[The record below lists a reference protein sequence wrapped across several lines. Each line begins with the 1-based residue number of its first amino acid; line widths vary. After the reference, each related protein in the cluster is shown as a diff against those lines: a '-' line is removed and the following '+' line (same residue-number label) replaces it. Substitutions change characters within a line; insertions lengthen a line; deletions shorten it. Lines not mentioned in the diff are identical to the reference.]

1 MKNYLTMTF
10 LLIFTQLH
18 SQERLPQVLSFE
30 EYLAYVKKYH
40 PVAQQ
45 AGLLLNIGEAQLLEA
60 RGGFDPKIEVDYDRK
75 EFKGTEY
82 YDILNS
88 TFKIPTWYG
97 VELKANFE
105 QNSGV
110 YLNSERTVPPDGL
123 FSAGISVDVGQGMF
137 INERMVALRSARIF
151 QDQSLAER
159 NLMVNEVLYE
169 AALTYFDWLRVY
181 NEMSIYEGF
190 LLNARERYQ
199 GIRQNALLGE
209 IAAIDTVEAKIA
221 VQNRTLELEQA
232 RLNLTKERL
241 NVSNFL
247 WLENNVPVELQPQMI
262 PDKDLPEK
270 IDEILDIPLTPLET
284 VLDNHPKLRSL
295 EFKLKSL
302 ELEQRLKR
310 NNLLPE
316 VNLEYNFLTPDME
329 TIRTFNT
336 SNYKSGVTVRMPLF
350 LRKERGALRLANFKV
365 QDAEFDIQLNEKQIK
380 NKILTVYQELESYR
394 TQNALVI
401 DMVANYQLMLN
412 AEERKMSFGESS
424 LFLINSREI
433 KLIEAQLKQNELVTK
448 FLSTKAKLFRDL
460 GIIPGIEGME

>member
-10 LLIFTQLH
+10 LLISTLLHAQEQL
-18 SQERLPQVLSFE
+18 QEVLTFE

-40 PVAQQ
+40 PITQQ
-45 AGLLLNIGEAQLLEA
+45 AGLLLNMGEAQLLQA

-97 VELKANFE
+97 IELKANFE

-110 YLNSERTVPPDGL
+110 YLNPERTIPPDGL
-123 FSAGISVDVGQGMF
+123 FSAGVSVDVGQGMF
-137 INERMVALRSARIF
+137 INERMAALRSARIF

-159 NLMVNEVLYE
+159 DLMVNEVLYE

-241 NVSNFL
+241 NVSNYL

-262 PDKDLPEK
+262 PDRDLPKK
-270 IDEILDIPLTPLET
+270 IDTILDIPLTPLET

-295 EFKLKSL
+295 EFKLKAL

-310 NNLLPE
+310 NSLLPE
-316 VNLEYNFLTPDME
+316 VNLEYNFLTPEME
-329 TIRTFNT
+329 TINTFNT
-336 SNYKSGVTVRMPLF
+336 SNYKAGVSVRMPLF
-350 LRKERGALRLANFKV
+350 LRKERGALRLTNFKV
-365 QDAEFDIQLNEKQIK
+365 QDAEFDIQLNEEQIK
-380 NKILTVYQELESYR
+380 NKILAVYQELESYR

-401 DMVANYQLMLN
+401 DMVDNYQIMLN

-424 LFLINSREI
+424 LFLINTREI
-433 KLIEAQLKQNELVTK
+433 KLIEAQLKQNELLTK

-460 GIIPGIEGME
+460 GIIPGIDGME